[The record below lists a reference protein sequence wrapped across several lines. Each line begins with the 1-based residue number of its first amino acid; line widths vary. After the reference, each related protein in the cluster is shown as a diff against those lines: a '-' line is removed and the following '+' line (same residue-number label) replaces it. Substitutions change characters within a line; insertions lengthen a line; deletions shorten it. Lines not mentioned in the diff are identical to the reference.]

1 MSEIETNNQL
11 DQLIRVG
18 DLNRRQFMK
27 RAAAL
32 GVTAS
37 AAGSMLAVGTT
48 SHAAGHA
55 QKGGTLREGYD
66 LDFSKHDLITT
77 NWYDPAFFEI

>member
-11 DQLIRVG
+11 DQLISKYRGG

-37 AAGSMLAVGTT
+37 AAGSMLAVSTT

-66 LDFSKHDLITT
+66 LDYSKHDPITT
-77 NWYDPAFFEI
+77 NW

>member
-11 DQLIRVG
+11 DQLISKYRGG

-55 QKGGTLREGYD
+55 QKGGTLRED
-66 LDFSKHDLITT
+66 MTLTFPSTI
-77 NWYDPAFFEI
+77 P